1 MSLSWK
7 TMLDSGMLDKNPLTS
22 QTGSLKNNS
31 KKKRTSTKTARGADG
46 AILRY
51 PVART
56 TAESEDTLLI
66 KAIEYVPPTA
76 GLGEVARNSVNYEK
90 VFTGDLKNSAQTGI
104 TAAGNID
111 PKTGKVSVKF
121 KNAGGMD
128 KRIEELGSKDP
139 AGFQERIKYY
149 VELPI
154 PQQINDSNSVTW
166 GEDSMNVLQAAGA
179 AVAQS
184 LINDPGKTISDTYK
198 LARAAMISG
207 IDFESMGIGPD
218 TATAVQAA
226 LAGRALDATGAN
238 VTSQSLLGR
247 ATGQIV
253 NSNLEL
259 LFQGVNLRSFP
270 FNITFSPRNRK
281 EKDVVKGI
289 IKRFKQSMSAK
300 RGANA
305 FGMNGGIF
313 LKPPDVFL
321 LRYLSNGRDHPFLNV
336 FKPCALT
343 NMSTNYT
350 GTGTYSTYSDAT
362 PVNIKLSLVFK
373 EINPVYSEDYDD
385 ENLAGKGVGF

>member
-76 GLGEVARNSVNYEK
+76 SLGSNARKNNNYEK
-90 VFTGDLKNSAQTGI
+90 IFQNGSAQSGI
-104 TAAGNID
+104 SAKFDQNEVT
-111 PKTGKVSVKF
+111 KKVSIKF

-128 KRIEELGSKDP
+128 RRIEELGSKDP

-166 GEDSMNVLQAAGA
+166 GEDTFNVLQAASA
-179 AVAQS
+179 AVAQAM
-184 LINDPGKTISDTYK
+184 INEGVGSVKKAWELS
-198 LARAAMISG
+198 RAAVISG
-207 IDFESMGIGPD
+207 IDFKDMGIGPD
-218 TATAVQAA
+218 TANAVQTA
-226 LAGRALDATGAN
+226 LAGRALDAAGAQ

-247 ATGQIV
+247 STGQIV

-289 IKRFKQSMSAK
+289 IRRFKKSMSAK
-300 RGANA
+300 RGEKA
-305 FGMNGGIF
+305 FGMQGGIF

-321 LRYLSNGRDHPFLNV
+321 LRYLSNGKDHPFLNA

-343 NMSTNYT
+343 SMSTNYT